1 MKKILRLLFSFTIFC
16 SLFLSVTDSVAQSV
30 GQFVVKG
37 VVADE
42 ATKEGEQY
50 ATMKI
55 TPVADST
62 ATAALAVTERDGG
75 FCMTLKAA
83 GRYRIMVNAMGKQPV
98 VREFAVSAGHPQ
110 ALLDTLYIKE
120 ATNVLGGVEIVAQK
134 PLVKAD
140 IDKITYDIE
149 EDPDSKTNNVLEM
162 LRKVPMV
169 TVDGDENIKVNGS
182 AGFKV
187 YVNGRPNNMMSKNPK
202 DVLKSM
208 PASSIKKIEVIT
220 NPGPKYDAEGVGGI
234 LNIVTVGKGIEGYS
248 VTMNA
253 GGGNTAADAGMYAT
267 VKQGKLTVSANYS
280 YDYYDSRNRK
290 SSNLYE
296 FTGDPHTPSAYNRT
310 QTGKSRSYNHTH
322 SGGFEA
328 SYDIDTL
335 RLVTASLGIWSNRSR
350 SHNTYTTNAT
360 SPLTAVPLYAYTN
373 SGRSVSDYMYMDG
386 SIDYQ
391 RLFKLPGRMLTLSYK
406 LNGGTDNG
414 DYNSA
419 YDVMEVTDDW
429 RAFMNRLRDE
439 RRDDDGRSMEH
450 TLQVDYTTPIAK
462 AHTMEMGVKYIFRD
476 NRSNDDRY
484 IRPNGT
490 SDEYVFDDE
499 YSTHYR
505 HENDILA
512 AYLGYGLKLG
522 KLSGRLGVRYEHTF
536 QKIKYALGVG
546 ENFSTDFDDVV
557 PSVSLGYR
565 LDDAQSLRL
574 GYNMRIYRP
583 GIWSLNPYLDQTN
596 PESLSQGNPNLVSE
610 KNHNVQFTYNLF
622 ASRFSTSWTLRYSL
636 TNNNITG
643 VTTLVDDRTIE
654 SVKNPTGNLVNYTTY
669 RNIGRTQM
677 ASLSGYLSWTVFR
690 NTRLNLNLWGDYSD
704 YDDRQSLHNY
714 GWSGSMNGG
723 VQQTLPKNWKL
734 SLNFGGWTR
743 STGLQSKSDGNYYY
757 SMTAQ
762 KSFLNNR
769 LNFYMYANSFFQT
782 EKHSKHTVT
791 GENFLNRTD
800 SSYNPCRFGLSVSW
814 RIGELSSGVKKAE
827 RSIENDDVKS
837 KK

>member
-75 FCMTLKAA
+75 FSMTLKAA

-169 TVDGDENIKVNGS
+169 TVDGNENIKVNGS

-220 NPGPKYDAEGVGGI
+220 NPGPKYDADGVGGI

-290 SSNLYE
+290 SSNQYE

-360 SPLTAVPLYAYTN
+360 SPLTAAPLYAYTN

-406 LNGGTDNG
+406 LNGGTDKG

-522 KLSGRLGVRYEHTF
+522 KLSGRLGVRY
-536 QKIKYALGVG
+536 
-546 ENFSTDFDDVV
+546 
-557 PSVSLGYR
+557 
-565 LDDAQSLRL
+565 
-574 GYNMRIYRP
+574 
-583 GIWSLNPYLDQTN
+583 
-596 PESLSQGNPNLVSE
+596 
-610 KNHNVQFTYNLF
+610 
-622 ASRFSTSWTLRYSL
+622 
-636 TNNNITG
+636 
-643 VTTLVDDRTIE
+643 
-654 SVKNPTGNLVNYTTY
+654 
-669 RNIGRTQM
+669 
-677 ASLSGYLSWTVFR
+677 
-690 NTRLNLNLWGDYSD
+690 
-704 YDDRQSLHNY
+704 
-714 GWSGSMNGG
+714 
-723 VQQTLPKNWKL
+723 
-734 SLNFGGWTR
+734 
-743 STGLQSKSDGNYYY
+743 
-757 SMTAQ
+757 
-762 KSFLNNR
+762 
-769 LNFYMYANSFFQT
+769 
-782 EKHSKHTVT
+782 
-791 GENFLNRTD
+791 
-800 SSYNPCRFGLSVSW
+800 
-814 RIGELSSGVKKAE
+814 
-827 RSIENDDVKS
+827 
-837 KK
+837 

>member
-1 MKKILRLLFSFTIFC
+1 
-16 SLFLSVTDSVAQSV
+16 
-30 GQFVVKG
+30 
-37 VVADE
+37 
-42 ATKEGEQY
+42 
-50 ATMKI
+50 
-55 TPVADST
+55 
-62 ATAALAVTERDGG
+62 
-75 FCMTLKAA
+75 
-83 GRYRIMVNAMGKQPV
+83 
-98 VREFAVSAGHPQ
+98 
-110 ALLDTLYIKE
+110 
-120 ATNVLGGVEIVAQK
+120 
-134 PLVKAD
+134 
-140 IDKITYDIE
+140 
-149 EDPDSKTNNVLEM
+149 
-162 LRKVPMV
+162 
-169 TVDGDENIKVNGS
+169 
-182 AGFKV
+182 
-187 YVNGRPNNMMSKNPK
+187 
-202 DVLKSM
+202 
-208 PASSIKKIEVIT
+208 
-220 NPGPKYDAEGVGGI
+220 
-234 LNIVTVGKGIEGYS
+234 
-248 VTMNA
+248 
-253 GGGNTAADAGMYAT
+253 
-267 VKQGKLTVSANYS
+267 
-280 YDYYDSRNRK
+280 
-290 SSNLYE
+290 
-296 FTGDPHTPSAYNRT
+296 
-310 QTGKSRSYNHTH
+310 
-322 SGGFEA
+322 
-328 SYDIDTL
+328 
-335 RLVTASLGIWSNRSR
+335 
-350 SHNTYTTNAT
+350 
-360 SPLTAVPLYAYTN
+360 
-373 SGRSVSDYMYMDG
+373 
-386 SIDYQ
+386 
-391 RLFKLPGRMLTLSYK
+391 
-406 LNGGTDNG
+406 
-414 DYNSA
+414 
-419 YDVMEVTDDW
+419 
-429 RAFMNRLRDE
+429 
-439 RRDDDGRSMEH
+439 
-450 TLQVDYTTPIAK
+450 
-462 AHTMEMGVKYIFRD
+462 MEMGVKYIFRD

-484 IRPNGT
+484 LRPDGT
-490 SDEYVFDDE
+490 EGEYVFDDE

-565 LDDAQSLRL
+565 LNDAQSLRL

-636 TNNNITG
+636 TNNNITS